1 MEFLFTYG
9 LYTLAILLIVCG
21 LAGTIVPAL
30 PGIPM
35 IFIGGWIIAYID
47 DYQYIGMGTLIALG
61 VLTAIS
67 IAIDWLSQTMGAQK
81 AGATKQGLTGAL
93 LGTIVGIPF
102 GLLGI
107 YLFPVIGA
115 FLGEMIGHR
124 DMHRSAKVSWDTWV
138 GMIAGIAAKLAIG
151 FTMLGLIL
159 VMRFVG

>member
-107 YLFPVIGA
+107 FLFPIKSFISERKFHYITLQDFA
-115 FLGEMIGHR
+115 TPIFYFCLIDFLGFYY
-124 DMHRSAKVSWDTWV
+124 TN
-138 GMIAGIAAKLAIG
+138 
-151 FTMLGLIL
+151 F
-159 VMRFVG
+159 

>member
-107 YLFPVIGA
+107 FLFPVIGA
-115 FLGEMIGHR
+115 F
-124 DMHRSAKVSWDTWV
+124 
-138 GMIAGIAAKLAIG
+138 
-151 FTMLGLIL
+151 
-159 VMRFVG
+159 